1 MIDYIQIILNYIQ
14 ILVFDNY
21 LLALISYFIFCLI
34 FFFLSL
40 PGGIIVTLSSGFF
53 FGFYIGF
60 LINIISITIG
70 SFFFIILSK
79 YFFINYFNNY
89 LSKYTDKLNKIIKK
103 SSYEY
108 LILIRLVFGI
118 PLFIQNLFISTLEI
132 SKFKFIVSSLIGF
145 SPYFLIFSFVGDKI
159 SNLLE
164 IKSLSIKNI
173 FSIEIIV
180 ILIILVLIL
189 IFRIFYK
196 INSNKIN

>member
-21 LLALISYFIFCLI
+21 LLALITYFIFCLL

-70 SFFFIILSK
+70 SLFFIILSK
-79 YFFINYFNNY
+79 YFFVNYFNNY
-89 LSKYTDKLNKIIKK
+89 LLKYTDKLNKIIKK

-108 LILIRLVFGI
+108 LILIRLIFGI
-118 PLFIQNLFISTLEI
+118 PRFIQNLFISTVEI
-132 SKFKFIVSSLIGF
+132 SKFKFSVASLIGF

-164 IKSLSIKNI
+164 IKSFSIKNI

>member
-1 MIDYIQIILNYIQ
+1 MIDYILIILNYIQ

-21 LLALISYFIFCLI
+21 LLALISYFIFCLL

-79 YFFINYFNNY
+79 YFFVNYFNNY

-108 LILIRLVFGI
+108 LILIRLIFGI

>member
-1 MIDYIQIILNYIQ
+1 MIDYILIILNYIQ
-14 ILVFDNY
+14 ILIFDNY
-21 LLALISYFIFCLI
+21 LLALISYFIFCLL

-70 SFFFIILSK
+70 SLFFIILSK
-79 YFFINYFNNY
+79 YFFLNYFNSY
-89 LSKYTDKLNKIIKK
+89 LLKYTDKLNKIIKK

-108 LILIRLVFGI
+108 LILIRLIFGI
-118 PLFIQNLFISTLEI
+118 PLIVQNLFISTLEI

-145 SPYFLIFSFVGDKI
+145 APYFLIFSYVGDKI
-159 SNLLE
+159 SNLIE
-164 IKSLSIKNI
+164 IKSFSIKHI
-173 FSIEIIV
+173 FSIEIVI
-180 ILIILVLIL
+180 ILIVLALIL

-196 INSNKIN
+196 INYNKIN

>member
-14 ILVFDNY
+14 ILIFDNY
-21 LLALISYFIFCLI
+21 LLALITYFIFCLL

-70 SFFFIILSK
+70 SLFFIILSK
-79 YFFINYFNNY
+79 YFLANYFNNY
-89 LSKYTDKLNKIIKK
+89 LLKYTDKLNKIIKK

-108 LILIRLVFGI
+108 LILIRLIFGI
-118 PLFIQNLFISTLEI
+118 PLFVQNLFISTLEI

-164 IKSLSIKNI
+164 IKSFSIKNI

>member
-21 LLALISYFIFCLI
+21 LLALISYFIFCLL

-70 SFFFIILSK
+70 SLFFIILSK
-79 YFFINYFNNY
+79 YFFVNYFNSY
-89 LSKYTDKLNKIIKK
+89 LLKYTDKLNKIIKK

-108 LILIRLVFGI
+108 LILIRLIFGI
-118 PLFIQNLFISTLEI
+118 PLFVQNLFISTLEI

-145 SPYFLIFSFVGDKI
+145 APYFLIFSFVGDKI

-164 IKSLSIKNI
+164 IKSFSLKNI
-173 FSIEIIV
+173 FSIEIIF
-180 ILIILVLIL
+180 ILITLVLIL